1 MPPPGCTFFCC
12 SLPKLHCPLWQS
24 CCFPMRWVGRVEAM
38 AIHQCFLEESSRG
51 HWAAALVV
59 QELLLL
65 RKSRTINHLIFAFP
79 SEIHCNQTLSPHVTT
94 VRGVQFKQIPVFT
107 ILIILYVNIGVMPVA
122 ESEAEQS
129 SRYLGYH
136 LSYKAVFNLTSPS
149 TCFSH
154 DFYALFAMV
163 GGRLL
168 ICQ

>member
-1 MPPPGCTFFCC
+1 M
-12 SLPKLHCPLWQS
+12 
-24 CCFPMRWVGRVEAM
+24 
-38 AIHQCFLEESSRG
+38 
-51 HWAAALVV
+51 
-59 QELLLL
+59 
-65 RKSRTINHLIFAFP
+65 
-79 SEIHCNQTLSPHVTT
+79 
-94 VRGVQFKQIPVFT
+94 RGVQFKQIPVFT

-168 ICQ
+168 ICQWREIKLFQFPQE